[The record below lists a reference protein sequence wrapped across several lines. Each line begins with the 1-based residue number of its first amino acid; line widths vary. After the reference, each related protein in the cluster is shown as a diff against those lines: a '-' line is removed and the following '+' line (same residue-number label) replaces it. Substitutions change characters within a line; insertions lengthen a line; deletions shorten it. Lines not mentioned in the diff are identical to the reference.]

1 MKNIFQILLFLCFS
15 VSFSQKKVMKK
26 FQTAADEITVYTA
39 GLDNLVLE
47 NSTSEFIEVFLY
59 AESYDDQLIK
69 IEEKSK
75 ELFIKFHF
83 EGTETREV
91 VFRKFITKRLQ
102 RANAIVKIPTGK
114 KVYIFGENVDI
125 ESKSHQNEL
134 AIYIENGIVK
144 LNKIEAKTILKLY
157 SGNVY
162 ATVTNTNLEI
172 NSKDGKI
179 KFDDVFYEKKYQQKS
194 EKNELQLSIISMKG
208 NVFLETEIN

>member
-1 MKNIFQILLFLCFS
+1 MKNIFQILLFLFFS

-26 FQTAADEITVYTA
+26 FETAADEITVYTD

-102 RANAIVKIPTGK
+102 RANAIIKIPTGK
-114 KVYIFGENVDI
+114 KVFIFGENVDI
-125 ESKSHQNEL
+125 ESKSYKNEL

-144 LNKIEAKTILKLY
+144 LNKIEAKTTLKLY

-162 ATVTNTNLEI
+162 ANVTNTNLEI

-179 KFDDVFYEKKYQQKS
+179 KVDDVFYEKKYQQKS
-194 EKNELQLSIISMKG
+194 KKNELQLSIISMKG
-208 NVFLETEIN
+208 NVFLKTEIN

>member
-1 MKNIFQILLFLCFS
+1 MKNIFQILLFLFFS
-15 VSFSQKKVMKK
+15 VSFSQKKVLKK

-102 RANAIVKIPTGK
+102 RANAIIKIPTGK

-125 ESKSHQNEL
+125 ESKSHKNEL

-144 LNKIEAKTILKLY
+144 LNKIEAKTTLKLY

-179 KFDDVFYEKKYQQKS
+179 KVDDVFYEKKYQQKS
-194 EKNELQLSIISMKG
+194 EENELQLSIISMKG
-208 NVFLETEIN
+208 NVFLKTEIN

>member
-102 RANAIVKIPTGK
+102 RANAIIKIPTGK
-114 KVYIFGENVDI
+114 KVFIFGENVDI
-125 ESKSHQNEL
+125 ESKSHKNEL

-144 LNKIEAKTILKLY
+144 LNKIEAKTTLKLY

-179 KFDDVFYEKKYQQKS
+179 KVDDVFYEKKYQQKS

-208 NVFLETEIN
+208 NVFLKTEIN

>member
-1 MKNIFQILLFLCFS
+1 MKNIFQILLMLFFS
-15 VSFSQKKVMKK
+15 VSFSQKKVVKK
-26 FQTAADEITVYTA
+26 FQTFAAEITIYTA

-47 NSTSEFIEVFLY
+47 NSTSEFIEVTLF
-59 AESYDDQLIK
+59 AESYDEQLIK
-69 IEEKSK
+69 IEEKNK

-102 RANAIVKIPTGK
+102 RANVIVKIPTGK

-144 LNKIEAKTILKLY
+144 LHKIQAKTTLKLY

-162 ATVTNTNLEI
+162 ATVTNTNLNS

-179 KFDDVFYEKKYQQKS
+179 EVDDVLYEKKHQKKLLES
-194 EKNELQLSIISMKG
+194 TKYFSVTSLKANI
-208 NVFLETEIN
+208 FLTDK

>member
-1 MKNIFQILLFLCFS
+1 MKYIFQILLMLFFS

-26 FQTAADEITVYTA
+26 FQTFANEITIHTA

-47 NSTSEFIEVFLY
+47 NSTSEFIEVTLF

-69 IEEKSK
+69 IEEKNK

-83 EGTETREV
+83 EGTQTREV

-102 RANAIVKIPTGK
+102 RANAIVKIPIGK

-125 ESKSHQNEL
+125 ESKSHRNEL

-144 LNKIEAKTILKLY
+144 LHEIAADTTLKLY

-162 ATVTNTNLEI
+162 ATVKNTNLEI

-179 KFDDVFYEKKYQQKS
+179 EVDEVQYEKTHQKKLLENTKTFS
-194 EKNELQLSIISMKG
+194 VTSLKANI
-208 NVFLETEIN
+208 FLTDK

>member
-1 MKNIFQILLFLCFS
+1 MKNIFQILLFLFFS

-102 RANAIVKIPTGK
+102 RANAIIKIPTGK
-114 KVYIFGENVDI
+114 KVFIFGENVDI

-179 KFDDVFYEKKYQQKS
+179 KVDDVFYEKKYQQKS
-194 EKNELQLSIISMKG
+194 KKNELQLSIISMKG
-208 NVFLETEIN
+208 NVFLKTEIN

>member
-1 MKNIFQILLFLCFS
+1 MKNIFQILLFLFFS

-26 FQTAADEITVYTA
+26 FQTAADEITIYTA

-102 RANAIVKIPTGK
+102 RANAIIKIPTGK
-114 KVYIFGENVDI
+114 KVFIFGENVDI
-125 ESKSHQNEL
+125 ESKSYKNEL

-144 LNKIEAKTILKLY
+144 LNKIEAITTLKLY

-179 KFDDVFYEKKYQQKS
+179 KVDDVFYEKKYQQKS

>member
-1 MKNIFQILLFLCFS
+1 MKNIFQILLFLFFS

-26 FQTAADEITVYTA
+26 FQTFADEITIYTA

-69 IEEKSK
+69 IEEKNK

-114 KVYIFGENVDI
+114 KVFIFGENVDI
-125 ESKSHQNEL
+125 ESKSHKNEL
-134 AIYIENGIVK
+134 AIYIENGIIK
-144 LNKIEAKTILKLY
+144 LHEIAANTTLKLY

-179 KFDDVFYEKKYQQKS
+179 KVDDVFYEKTHENKLLENTKS
-194 EKNELQLSIISMKG
+194 FSVTSLKANI
-208 NVFLETEIN
+208 FLTDK

>member
-1 MKNIFQILLFLCFS
+1 MKYIFQILLMLFFS
-15 VSFSQKKVMKK
+15 VSFSQKKVVKK
-26 FQTAADEITVYTA
+26 FQTFADEITIYTA

-47 NSTSEFIEVFLY
+47 NSTSEFIEVTLF

-69 IEEKSK
+69 IEEKNK

-114 KVYIFGENVDI
+114 KVYIFGENVDV
-125 ESKSHQNEL
+125 ESQSHQNEL

-144 LNKIEAKTILKLY
+144 LHEIKAKTTLKLY

-162 ATVTNTNLEI
+162 ATVTNTNVEVS
-172 NSKDGKI
+172 SKDGKI
-179 KFDDVFYEKKYQQKS
+179 QVDCVFHEKEYEKKALNS
-194 EKNELQLSIISMKG
+194 TEKFKVISLKA
-208 NVFLETEIN
+208 NIFLTDK

>member
-1 MKNIFQILLFLCFS
+1 MKNIFQILLFLFFS

-47 NSTSEFIEVFLY
+47 NSTSEFIEVYLF

-102 RANAIVKIPTGK
+102 RANAIIKIPTGK
-114 KVYIFGENVDI
+114 KVFIFGENVDI

-144 LNKIEAKTILKLY
+144 LNKIEAKTTLKLY

-179 KFDDVFYEKKYQQKS
+179 KVDDVFYEKKYQQKS
-194 EKNELQLSIISMKG
+194 KENELQLSIISMKG
-208 NVFLETEIN
+208 NVFLKTEIN

>member
-1 MKNIFQILLFLCFS
+1 MKNIFQILLFLFFS

-102 RANAIVKIPTGK
+102 RANAIIKIPTGK

-125 ESKSHQNEL
+125 ESKSHKNEL

-144 LNKIEAKTILKLY
+144 LNKIEAKTTLKLY

-179 KFDDVFYEKKYQQKS
+179 KVDDVFYEKKYQQKS
-194 EKNELQLSIISMKG
+194 KENELQLSIISMKG

>member
-179 KFDDVFYEKKYQQKS
+179 KVDDVFYEKKYQQKS

>member
-1 MKNIFQILLFLCFS
+1 MKNIFQILLFLFFS

-102 RANAIVKIPTGK
+102 RANAIIKIPIGK
-114 KVYIFGENVDI
+114 KVFIFGENVDI

-144 LNKIEAKTILKLY
+144 LNKIEAKTTLKLY

-179 KFDDVFYEKKYQQKS
+179 KVDDVFYEKKYQQKS

-208 NVFLETEIN
+208 NVFLKTEIN